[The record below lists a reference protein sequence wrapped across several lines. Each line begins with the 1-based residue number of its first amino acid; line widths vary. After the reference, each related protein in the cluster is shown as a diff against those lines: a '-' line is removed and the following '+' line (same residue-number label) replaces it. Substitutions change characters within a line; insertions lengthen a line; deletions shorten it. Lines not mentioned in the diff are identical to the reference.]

1 MLLNYFIEDMDRAFI
16 SVVSCR
22 VCEDRRADNR
32 RGTMS
37 TMYIPGK
44 LVHMY
49 INVMH
54 VNTGRIYLMIPLNVM
69 IMIHLK
75 VLEY

>member
-1 MLLNYFIEDMDRAFI
+1 MDRAFI
-16 SVVSCR
+16 SVVSSR
-22 VCEDRRADNR
+22 VYEDRRADNMYIQC
-32 RGTMS
+32 TMS